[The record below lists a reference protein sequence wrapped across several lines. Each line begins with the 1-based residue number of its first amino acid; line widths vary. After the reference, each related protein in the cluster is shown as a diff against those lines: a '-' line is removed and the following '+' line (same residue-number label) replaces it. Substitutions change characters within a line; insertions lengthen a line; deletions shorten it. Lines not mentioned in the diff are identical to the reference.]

1 MKSFY
6 RQKPAVNCAKT
17 TVLPDMN
24 KEKEDIYG
32 NRFANCDLTRKI
44 GEKEEKNATQSSFRS
59 SINEPLKNT
68 IEQPTESFV
77 SQIQK

>member
-6 RQKPAVNCAKT
+6 RQKPADNCAKT

-24 KEKEDIYG
+24 KENEDIYG

-44 GEKEEKNATQSSFRS
+44 GEKEEKKRDAKLF
-59 SINEPLKNT
+59 
-68 IEQPTESFV
+68 
-77 SQIQK
+77 